1 MQTSHC
7 INRVTFTLH
16 FTLSLKAYLLPMW
29 IHLEMVGAVE
39 YLISVNMLMH
49 FYCLSYLYVQWEIDH
64 KGKYLESYAM

>member
-1 MQTSHC
+1 
-7 INRVTFTLH
+7 
-16 FTLSLKAYLLPMW
+16 MW